1 MHSTQNKQDR
11 HPDIRK
17 VSPGGSPSTAGIV
30 VGDISPRLSEW
41 LPELLHELLPS
52 SLRAIRGYAAEI
64 DPQILS
70 HKRYGSLVGKLQTD
84 TLGVTPQEW
93 QSTTEIWSDD
103 EAEAIEYLYSLAKQ
117 AIKYNDF
124 SEDDLSEYHQRQ
136 YEQLD
141 NALTRVGTGKGPLN
155 GGLEALAK
163 GPVRLHN
170 ELDDDPQAMTLILD
184 GESWTELADRSTG
197 VRALATIAVLGSA
210 FDVRLVVSPALESH
224 LGQRYSKW
232 WDAHLGLTGSTDRS
246 TQETV
251 ATAGRSSESTR
262 RRAWEALQELPEDS
276 GRIRLLGNLP
286 VDGSRDYRDLKQ
298 DDEIGVT
305 PGTVGRYILDL
316 EELGLVSIDRAG
328 QYNSASLTSL
338 GQLAVEEFLTDDY
351 RTIHPSQSTL
361 ETALTP
367 TPQSDAGTV
376 YRARASTEGGGKGH
390 LRQQPPRSGW
400 PQQAPPPTAIATS
413 SGSTA
418 HPKSLM
424 PGECTSDTLL
434 AAEIEG

>member
-1 MHSTQNKQDR
+1 
-11 HPDIRK
+11 
-17 VSPGGSPSTAGIV
+17 
-30 VGDISPRLSEW
+30 
-41 LPELLHELLPS
+41 
-52 SLRAIRGYAAEI
+52 
-64 DPQILS
+64 
-70 HKRYGSLVGKLQTD
+70 
-84 TLGVTPQEW
+84 
-93 QSTTEIWSDD
+93 
-103 EAEAIEYLYSLAKQ
+103 
-117 AIKYNDF
+117 
-124 SEDDLSEYHQRQ
+124 
-136 YEQLD
+136 
-141 NALTRVGTGKGPLN
+141 
-155 GGLEALAK
+155 
-163 GPVRLHN
+163 
-170 ELDDDPQAMTLILD
+170 
-184 GESWTELADRSTG
+184 
-197 VRALATIAVLGSA
+197 VLGSA

-376 YRARASTEGGGKGH
+376 YRARASTEGEGTPSTATAEEWMAATG
-390 LRQQPPRSGW
+390 S
-400 PQQAPPPTAIATS
+400 PPTAIATS